1 MLTYFVYEMR
11 LKVEIFLLQIIK
23 IYAEHL
29 SVVSNIYKY
38 YDFSALFL
46 LNKCMWKYLI
56 MNIIN
61 FNWSKMNSNLS
72 SFFV

>member
-29 SVVSNIYKY
+29 SVGSNIYKY

-46 LNKCMWKYLI
+46 LNKCM
-56 MNIIN
+56 
-61 FNWSKMNSNLS
+61 
-72 SFFV
+72 